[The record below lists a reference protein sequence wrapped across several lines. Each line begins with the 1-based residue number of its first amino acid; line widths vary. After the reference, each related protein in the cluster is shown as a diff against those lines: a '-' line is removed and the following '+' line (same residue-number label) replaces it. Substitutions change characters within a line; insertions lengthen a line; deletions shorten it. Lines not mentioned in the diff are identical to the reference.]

1 MKMGFITSLL
11 DGWSYEEMMDE
22 VARIGI
28 QCVEVACWPKG
39 KAERKYGGV
48 THIEI
53 DRVLEDDEY
62 ARHILD
68 YAKEKGVDICA
79 PAGTPI
85 YASAS
90 GVVTKAGYERAGAG
104 TGYGNSLIIDHGN
117 GYSTLY
123 SHCLSLTVSAGQAVS
138 QGQLIVYVGS
148 TGRSTGNHCHF
159 EIRQNGRYLPPQN
172 YFNK

>member
-79 PAGTPI
+79 LAYYPNNLDPDPERRKVFNEHLVNTIHATAKLGVPKVTTFIGRVTNKTFEENLEMLPEVWNPI
-85 YASAS
+85 LEVAEQEAFSYASRTAPCS
-90 GVVTKAGYERAGAG
+90 
-104 TGYGNSLIIDHGN
+104 
-117 GYSTLY
+117 ST
-123 SHCLSLTVSAGQAVS
+123 QP
-138 QGQLIVYVGS
+138 
-148 TGRSTGNHCHF
+148 TGRV
-159 EIRQNGRYLPPQN
+159 GRTS
-172 YFNK
+172 

>member
-11 DGWSYEEMMDE
+11 DGWSYEEMIDE

-79 PAGTPI
+79 LAYYPTISTPTP
-85 YASAS
+85 S
-90 GVVTKAGYERAGAG
+90 GARCSMSISSTP
-104 TGYGNSLIIDHGN
+104 
-117 GYSTLY
+117 STLRQ
-123 SHCLSLTVSAGQAVS
+123 SLGCPRSPRLSAA
-138 QGQLIVYVGS
+138 
-148 TGRSTGNHCHF
+148 
-159 EIRQNGRYLPPQN
+159 
-172 YFNK
+172 